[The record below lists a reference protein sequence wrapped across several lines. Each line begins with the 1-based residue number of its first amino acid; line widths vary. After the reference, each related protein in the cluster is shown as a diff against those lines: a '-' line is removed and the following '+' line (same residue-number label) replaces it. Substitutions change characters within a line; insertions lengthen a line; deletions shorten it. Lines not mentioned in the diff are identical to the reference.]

1 MKSDQVYFAERAK
14 QERAAAMRAVSLS
27 AREAHL
33 ELASRY
39 DDLVNGM
46 LAHDRQV
53 GPEIAA

>member
-1 MKSDQVYFAERAK
+1 MKSDQAYFADRAK

-39 DDLVNGM
+39 DDLVDG
-46 LAHDRQV
+46 LIAHDPQV